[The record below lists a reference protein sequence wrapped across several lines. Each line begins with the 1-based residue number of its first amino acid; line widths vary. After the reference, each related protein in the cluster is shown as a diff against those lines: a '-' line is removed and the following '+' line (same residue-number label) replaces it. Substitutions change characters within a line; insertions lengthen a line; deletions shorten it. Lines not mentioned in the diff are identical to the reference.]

1 MKEEDFLKFRAWF
14 YRYVQSF
21 YSDDAFIQE
30 NIRLKEEH
38 SIRVC
43 ENASLIAKS
52 ENLGNEEYYL
62 VRAIALLHDIGRFEQ
77 FRKYRT
83 FKDSESENHALL
95 GVKILQT
102 DGVLSGLPLEEQRII
117 LTAIKNH
124 NLLRIPDKLDKRTLF
139 HSKLIRDA
147 DKMDIYKVLIDYH
160 AIKGTSPNPA
170 LYLGFPDT
178 PEYNRELLEDIFN
191 NKVASVKKVKT
202 CNDMNLTRLTW
213 LFDLNF
219 VETVRL
225 VRKRG
230 YINKLITT
238 LPQNDEIDKL
248 RTHLIE
254 YMDSVLAN

>member
-1 MKEEDFLKFRAWF
+1 MKEENFLKLREWF
-14 YRYVQSF
+14 NRYVHSF
-21 YSDDAFIQE
+21 YSDDAFIQK

-52 ENLGNEEYYL
+52 EYLGNEEYYL
-62 VRAIALLHDIGRFEQ
+62 VKTIALLHDIGRFEQ

-95 GVKILQT
+95 GVRILRSE
-102 DGVLSGLPLEEQRII
+102 GVLSALPLEEQRII
-117 LTAIKNH
+117 FAAIKNH

-147 DKMDIYKVLIDYH
+147 DKLDIYKVLIDYH
-160 AIKGTSPNPA
+160 AIKDTSPNPA
-170 LYLGFPDT
+170 LYLGLPDT
-178 PEYNRELLEDIFN
+178 PEYNPDLVKDIFN
-191 NKVASVKKVKT
+191 KKVASVKKVKT

-230 YINKLITT
+230 YINKLIAT
-238 LPQNDEIDKL
+238 LPQNAEMDKL
-248 RTHLIE
+248 NTHLME
-254 YMDSVLAN
+254 YLDSVLVS